1 MSILR
6 RREQRALP
14 SNIDPYGVTARPF
27 YNNYSG
33 EVVNETTA
41 FAHSAVLAAVTLLAD
56 CIASMPLELTRT
68 RGGRIERLPTP
79 SVLIKPNEHQTMF
92 EFVHQTMVTLAL
104 HGNAYIYAPKG
115 NNGLPVEMRNLHPHE
130 VKNVV
135 YDDEGNVIYEVGRNK
150 YSNKE
155 IRAIHWLILPNQ
167 RRGISP
173 LEAMRNTIG
182 MGLAMD
188 RFLSAFYGEG
198 ATPQSVLE
206 TDQSITTEQAAVL
219 RDTWE
224 QSHYKHRRPAVL
236 SGGLKWRSITTSAAD
251 MEMIAHRE
259 SIVRDIARAYRI
271 PLFLLAG
278 TGGDTQTYTNVE
290 STGLNF
296 QRYTLL
302 SWQRRLEDCF
312 SEMLPITQRVRFN
325 SDEFTRA
332 DLMTRVKAQQ
342 SQIMS
347 GTLTPNEAREIENR
361 EPYEGGDQFVMGVA
375 GTALAGVEGGDLPTL
390 GTDRE
395 PPERS
400 YRNEV
405 VVNHA
410 PIPQPLVVHE
420 TPQNISIQYPEQTV
434 NVEPPIIK
442 FDPQTINIP
451 ETVVNVQ
458 VPEPRFVRRTVERD
472 ADGRVSAIIDE
483 RIDD

>member
-1 MSILR
+1 
-6 RREQRALP
+6 
-14 SNIDPYGVTARPF
+14 
-27 YNNYSG
+27 
-33 EVVNETTA
+33 
-41 FAHSAVLAAVTLLAD
+41 
-56 CIASMPLELTRT
+56 
-68 RGGRIERLPTP
+68 
-79 SVLIKPNEHQTMF
+79 
-92 EFVHQTMVTLAL
+92 
-104 HGNAYIYAPKG
+104 
-115 NNGLPVEMRNLHPHE
+115 MRNLHPHE

-135 YDDEGNVIYEVGRNK
+135 YDDEGNVIYEVGRSK
-150 YSNKE
+150 YSNKQ

-332 DLMTRVKAQQ
+332 DLMTRVRAQHA
-342 SQIMS
+342 QIMS

-375 GTALAGVEGGDLPTL
+375 GAPLAGLEGGDLPTL
-390 GTDRE
+390 GTDRV
-395 PPERS
+395 PPER
-400 YRNEV
+400 
-405 VVNHA
+405 
-410 PIPQPLVVHE
+410 
-420 TPQNISIQYPEQTV
+420 
-434 NVEPPIIK
+434 
-442 FDPQTINIP
+442 
-451 ETVVNVQ
+451 
-458 VPEPRFVRRTVERD
+458 
-472 ADGRVSAIIDE
+472 
-483 RIDD
+483 